1 MRRDGV
7 IEWYLKVRRTVDT
20 EKGTGVGVELRGDK
34 RKRCWYKLQK

>member
-20 EKGTGVGVELRGDK
+20 EKWDGGGGRVK
-34 RKRCWYKLQK
+34 RRQEKKMLV